1 MSTMASMAGGK
12 LLWTAVMFAVV
23 LGCVALAAATKS
35 VIPVFSAWVPLLVAV
50 WALTRPDPSDNLW
63 PHPAP
68 KEGERAKG

>member
-1 MSTMASMAGGK
+1 M
-12 LLWTAVMFAVV
+12 LLMGSRKIVWTASMFAVV

-50 WALTRPDPSDNLW
+50 WALTRPDPSDQLW

-68 KEGERAKG
+68 KEPKTQSS